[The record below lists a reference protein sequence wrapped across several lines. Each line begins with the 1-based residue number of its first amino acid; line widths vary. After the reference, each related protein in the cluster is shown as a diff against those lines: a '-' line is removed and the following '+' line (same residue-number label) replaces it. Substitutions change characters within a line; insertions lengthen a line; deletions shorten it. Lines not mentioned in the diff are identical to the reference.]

1 MSNSTTT
8 RTPRSRAC
16 STTAATS
23 ECEYVARREYAP
35 FQSAFVVRLSN
46 GKLGA
51 STTCQCS
58 TLSLLAAM
66 ASSVFRRSG
75 TGMKCLAV
83 STRMPR
89 QGKAGSSRT

>member
-58 TLSLLAAM
+58 TLSLAYASASTAARII
-66 ASSVFRRSG
+66 S
-75 TGMKCLAV
+75 TGW
-83 STRMPR
+83 
-89 QGKAGSSRT
+89 